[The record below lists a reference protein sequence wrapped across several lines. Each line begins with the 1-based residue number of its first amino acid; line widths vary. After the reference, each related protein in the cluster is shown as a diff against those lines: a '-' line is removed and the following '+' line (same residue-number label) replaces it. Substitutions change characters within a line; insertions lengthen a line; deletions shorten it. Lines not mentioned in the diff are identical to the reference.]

1 MNITINQEIEKD
13 YNEVE
18 SVTEKAFEN
27 EKHSD
32 HSEHK
37 LVNRLRKS
45 DAFIP
50 ELSLVAKDDEK
61 IVGHLMLTKI
71 KIKNDQNEFDSLAL
85 APVSVLPEYQSK
97 GIGSKLINEAL
108 KISKELGFKSVI
120 VLGHDK
126 YYPKFGFKTAS
137 TYDIKAPFE
146 VPDSAFMALELE
158 NDSLKDVNGVV
169 IYSNAFFEQ

>member
-1 MNITINQEIEKD
+1 MNVIINKEIEKN

-18 SVTEKAFEN
+18 QVVKKAFEN
-27 EKHSD
+27 AEHTD
-32 HSEHK
+32 HNEHN
-37 LVNRLRKS
+37 LVSKLRKS
-45 DAFIP
+45 DAFVK
-50 ELSLVAKDDEK
+50 ELSLVAKDNEK

-71 KIKNDQNEFDSLAL
+71 KIKNDETESESLAL

-97 GIGSKLINEAL
+97 GIGSKLINESLCIA
-108 KISKELGFKSVI
+108 KKLGFKSII

-137 TYDIKAPFE
+137 TYGIKAPFE

-158 NDSLKDVNGVV
+158 EKALENVNGVV
-169 IYSNAFFEQ
+169 TYSKIFFE